1 MAMNKLLTALIIVFT
16 LLITSDFANA
26 QDKNDWKFNGH
37 FQLRT
42 ELDGRDF
49 NDLTH
54 PVSFSSLRTRLGVQ
68 KQVNDDLLFNV
79 QLSDSRILGG
89 TQNTLAQAGNL
100 DLHQAY
106 VKLKDPFGIPINLQ
120 AGRFEMSYGTQRFIG
135 AVGWHYVG
143 RSFDGARASFKAYFD
158 IDVFATTHSEFVGY
172 IGNPKPDD
180 YAANYGNSEIRYSMY
195 GFWAQK
201 QVCEYQKIDLFA
213 FNDRD
218 RGADLN
224 RYTLGLN
231 HFGTFGKLSTIVE
244 AGYQMGTMGNT
255 DIAAYLVSAQA
266 KYNLG
271 VLSAGAGFDML
282 SGNDPEEESY
292 NAFLTNYGTNHKF
305 YGFMDYFINIPGN
318 TGNMGLNDAYVM
330 LNYNPKD
337 SKFKFGAN
345 FHLFM
350 TNQSN
355 AADENALGN
364 ELDLTIKY
372 MFTKGTAIVWGGS
385 IFMPGDLMKNKPGTE
400 GFSFG
405 EDNAFWTYIMIS
417 TSIN

>member
-1 MAMNKLLTALIIVFT
+1 MNKFLTVLIIGLMT
-16 LLITSDFANA
+16 ITTYNSANA
-26 QDKNDWKFNGH
+26 EDAVANDWKFNGH

-68 KQVNDDLLFNV
+68 KQVNDDLFFNV

-89 TQNTLAQAGNL
+89 VQNTLASSNNL

-106 VKLKDPFGIPINLQ
+106 VKLKDPLGLPISLQ

-143 RSFDGARASFKAYFD
+143 RSFDGARVSFKAYFD

-172 IGNPKPDD
+172 IGNPNPDA
-180 YAANYGNSEIRYSMY
+180 YAANYGNSENRYSMY

-201 QVCEYQKIDLFA
+201 QICDHQKIDLFA
-213 FNDRD
+213 FNDRNRAAELD
-218 RGADLN
+218 
-224 RYTLGLN
+224 RYTLGFN
-231 HFGTFGKLSTIVE
+231 HFGTFGDLKTIVE
-244 AGYQMGTMGNT
+244 AGYQTGTLGET
-255 DIAAYLVSAQA
+255 DIAAYLASVQA
-266 KYNLG
+266 KYKIG
-271 VLSAGAGFDML
+271 IFSIGAGFDML
-282 SGNDPEEESY
+282 SGNDTEDEAN

-305 YGFMDYFINIPGN
+305 YGFMDYFINVPGN
-318 TGNMGLNDAYVM
+318 TANMGLNDAYLM

-337 SKFKFGAN
+337 CKFKFGAN
-345 FHLFM
+345 FHLFT
-350 TNQSN
+350 TNQANS
-355 AADENALGN
+355 ADETALGN

-385 IFMPGDLMKNKPGTE
+385 VFMPGDLMMNKPGE
-400 GFSFG
+400 SFSFG